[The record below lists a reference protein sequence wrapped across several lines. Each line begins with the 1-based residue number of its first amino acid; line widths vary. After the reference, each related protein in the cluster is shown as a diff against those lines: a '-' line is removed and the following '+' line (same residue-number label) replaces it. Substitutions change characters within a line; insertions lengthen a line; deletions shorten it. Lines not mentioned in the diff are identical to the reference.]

1 MEMNFNG
8 NDFERF
14 LREKADEFTL
24 YPSKRVWYSIYNNMH
39 PGNRL
44 PSVSM
49 CIVLLGLLF
58 FTGYLNTRPV
68 SNHNVQPATITAG
81 IPATGTMT
89 PAASLVNNSQVKGN
103 QQFAQAGL
111 QHNASSRPVISQK
124 ATTARSAAHYNTAS
138 LSAAPAQHTA
148 AITRATPSSETR
160 PEIESNRTGIMT
172 KESRSFAA
180 SAGSPDAAAV
190 ITLEPAAAI
199 TSETVDFN
207 TTTSSPDQSWQ
218 STTTPVDA
226 VMNKNPSI
234 DQAVEKENKPS
245 EAADNTLPSPAT
257 TAGNQAVPTTTVPAN
272 SRQGVKQLS
281 ETDLSWIEHDVL
293 YNRRAP
299 RKWAGKLSWQAYAT
313 PSVVYRT
320 LQNNA
325 AGKALSGNGTGFFNS
340 ASLNNVVRHKPSVGL
355 EAGLVLQYD
364 LMKKVKVKGGVQLN
378 FTRYNALAYEN
389 HHPIST
395 SLTMNGNDPF
405 TVYELFRSTNYS
417 NMVGLNEVK
426 LHNQTFQFSLPMG
439 VDYRLAK
446 AGQLSWYAGATIQP
460 SFVLFAQTYL
470 ISSDRR
476 NYVKDGSMLNR
487 INLNAGFETYLSFQT
502 ADYSWQI
509 GPQFR
514 TQLFST
520 NNKIYSVEERLMSVG
535 IKAGITRKF

>member
-1 MEMNFNG
+1 MNFKG

-24 YPSKRVWYSIYNNMH
+24 YPSQRVWYSIYNNMH

-49 CIVLLGLLF
+49 CIVLLGVLF

-68 SNHNVQPATITAG
+68 SPAAHSQQATTASINTPGSDQSDRIISRSGIPHHISNAQMGFNDAATPMRLPAAVNTRAALPLTGSTATSLQPRYTAPAMGSAQMVAGITENNSMGDAITGQEVTKPEFTTPDQALSGNTPLPYAQEPHPAAPVTTADLLPTQPAATVERVTADEFVTNPTHLSSENNKAEISSGGQPATESAGVAPAGSTTGKPETKVAAVNTA
-81 IPATGTMT
+81 
-89 PAASLVNNSQVKGN
+89 
-103 QQFAQAGL
+103 
-111 QHNASSRPVISQK
+111 
-124 ATTARSAAHYNTAS
+124 AAHG
-138 LSAAPAQHTA
+138 L
-148 AITRATPSSETR
+148 
-160 PEIESNRTGIMT
+160 G
-172 KESRSFAA
+172 
-180 SAGSPDAAAV
+180 
-190 ITLEPAAAI
+190 
-199 TSETVDFN
+199 
-207 TTTSSPDQSWQ
+207 
-218 STTTPVDA
+218 
-226 VMNKNPSI
+226 
-234 DQAVEKENKPS
+234 
-245 EAADNTLPSPAT
+245 
-257 TAGNQAVPTTTVPAN
+257 
-272 SRQGVKQLS
+272 

-293 YNRRAP
+293 YNRRAA
-299 RKWAGKLSWQAYAT
+299 RKWAGKLSWQAYIT
-313 PSVVYRT
+313 PGVVYRS
-320 LQNNA
+320 LMNNA
-325 AGKALSGNGTGFFNS
+325 AGKPLSGNGMAFFNS
-340 ASLNNVVRHKPSVGL
+340 ANLNSVVRHKPSVGM
-355 EAGLVLQYD
+355 EAGLILQYD
-364 LMKKVKVKGGVQLN
+364 LLKKVKVKGGIQFN

-395 SLTMNGNDPF
+395 SITMNGNDPF
-405 TVYELFRSTNYS
+405 TVYEVFRSTNYS

-439 VDYRLAK
+439 LDYRLAQS
-446 AGQLSWYAGATIQP
+446 GNLSWYAGATIQP

-476 NYVKDGSMLNR
+476 NYVQDASMLNR
-487 INLNAGFETYLSFQT
+487 INLNAGFETYLSFKT